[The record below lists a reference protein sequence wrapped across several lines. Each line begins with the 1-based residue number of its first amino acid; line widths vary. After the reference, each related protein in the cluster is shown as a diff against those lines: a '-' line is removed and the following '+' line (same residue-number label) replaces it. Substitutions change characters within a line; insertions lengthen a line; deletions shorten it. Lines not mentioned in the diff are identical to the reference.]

1 MRRKVIED
9 EKTFWYF
16 LLFISYWIRMRPLIQ
31 ILFSYFVIYK
41 LLDSYET
48 PYTNIIF
55 LFCYL

>member
-1 MRRKVIED
+1 
-9 EKTFWYF
+9 
-16 LLFISYWIRMRPLIQ
+16 MRPLIPILFSYFVIYKLLDS